1 MLKHSV
7 SVDLMFQALADP
19 TRRAIVDRLSRG
31 ALPVSVLAEPF
42 DMSLSAVMQHLA
54 LLEASGLVRSGKT
67 GRVRRCR
74 VDPKGLQ
81 QLEHWIHERRLN
93 WDRRF
98 DRPGELP
105 SRPKP

>member
-7 SVDLMFQALADP
+7 SVDVMFQALADP

-42 DMSLSAVMQHLA
+42 DMSLSAVMQQ
-54 LLEASGLVRSGKT
+54 V
-67 GRVRRCR
+67 
-74 VDPKGLQ
+74 
-81 QLEHWIHERRLN
+81 EHWIHERRLN